1 MTTPKNCF
9 NRISVIG
16 IFVLVLLTAFSSA
29 SADNTIERAREGVV
43 CIYVEN
49 LEGESLGYGSG
60 FVVGTEEPFKHVAT
74 AWHIIA
80 PEAYGLPDNH
90 TLNVYIWTSRD
101 DRIPA
106 QVQVSLPETGI
117 ALLELSANDQ
127 LYGYEA
133 MQLGDGRTV
142 SSGDDLYALGFPS
155 GDVDELG
162 TAYVEDTV
170 VKSGSLSRHDDLEG
184 VEFLHVDA
192 DIDQGNSGG
201 PILNQAGQV
210 VGINDYNIKREEGI
224 DGAVLINYLIE
235 VLDRRGIEY
244 LSGAPVDHKD
254 DTGLISGVSDDVLL
268 YGGIGAAILVILIAV
283 LMVTSSQK
291 KKRRPSSSQRNV
303 QRRPPGSPGERPMQQ
318 TPAPPGT
325 PPTPGAPQQQAS
337 PAGNMHQAQ
346 GQVQAQSQPSGQAQQ
361 PPGSGQAVSDPP
373 GGAPKTVAKGSSA
386 GTQAVLI
393 GVSGYFAGNK
403 LELGQGRMSIG
414 RDPRL
419 SQLVYPQDN
428 EEISRKHCTIFYE
441 DKIGQFGLEDSSSNG
456 TFLSSNERLETGK
469 TYYLK
474 PGDRFFITDPK
485 ETFEVKVE

>member
-1 MTTPKNCF
+1 
-9 NRISVIG
+9 
-16 IFVLVLLTAFSSA
+16 
-29 SADNTIERAREGVV
+29 
-43 CIYVEN
+43 
-49 LEGESLGYGSG
+49 
-60 FVVGTEEPFKHVAT
+60 
-74 AWHIIA
+74 
-80 PEAYGLPDNH
+80 
-90 TLNVYIWTSRD
+90 
-101 DRIPA
+101 
-106 QVQVSLPETGI
+106 
-117 ALLELSANDQ
+117 
-127 LYGYEA
+127 
-133 MQLGDGRTV
+133 
-142 SSGDDLYALGFPS
+142 
-155 GDVDELG
+155 
-162 TAYVEDTV
+162 
-170 VKSGSLSRHDDLEG
+170 
-184 VEFLHVDA
+184 
-192 DIDQGNSGG
+192 
-201 PILNQAGQV
+201 
-210 VGINDYNIKREEGI
+210 
-224 DGAVLINYLIE
+224 
-235 VLDRRGIEY
+235 
-244 LSGAPVDHKD
+244 
-254 DTGLISGVSDDVLL
+254 
-268 YGGIGAAILVILIAV
+268 
-283 LMVTSSQK
+283 
-291 KKRRPSSSQRNV
+291 
-303 QRRPPGSPGERPMQQ
+303 MQQ

-346 GQVQAQSQPSGQAQQ
+346 GQVQAQSQSSGQAQQ
-361 PPGSGQAVSDPP
+361 PPGGGQAVSDPP